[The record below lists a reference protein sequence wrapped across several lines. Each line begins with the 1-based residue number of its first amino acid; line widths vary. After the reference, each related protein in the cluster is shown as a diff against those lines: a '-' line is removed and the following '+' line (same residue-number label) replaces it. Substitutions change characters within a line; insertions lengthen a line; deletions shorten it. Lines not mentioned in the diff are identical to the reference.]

1 MLQTLAQRLW
11 GDFKSKDECIKF
23 IRLAFIFAFTIGVY
37 WLINP
42 LKDVVFLQ
50 IVGPRLL
57 PLAKIFSVFSL
68 LPLLMIYSKLVDLFP
83 RHRIFYALCAIYGIG
98 ALLFAYLL
106 QDPCI
111 GLPNTQLSGTRI
123 IGWIWYAFVESF
135 ASLMVGLFW
144 SFASDISTPESAK
157 RGFSVIAMGAQVGG
171 VTGPLLIYPVAG
183 LIGPSYIIVLAA
195 VGMIGI
201 AFQMFY
207 FMKVTP
213 ASELVGYHSKGESTT
228 GEKPVAGFFEGIKLI
243 LAQPYLLGIVS
254 IVALYEVVSTIIE
267 LHMKI
272 FASEVFTDLS
282 DITYFFFKYAVLTN
296 GIALISLLL
305 GAGAIGRN
313 LGLRNTLLLLPLLIG
328 VGVLCIWAVPH
339 FWMAMVVLV
348 TIKGLNYALNQPA
361 KEQLYV
367 PTSRTSKYKAKA
379 WIDSFGSRFSKTA
392 GSSVHMFRPMLQS
405 FFVTASSLISIA
417 LIGLWVAAALFV
429 SKEHAKAIEEDRQ
442 LC

>member
-11 GDFKSKDECIKF
+11 GDFKSKEECIKF
-23 IRLAFIFAFTIGVY
+23 VRLAFIFAFTIGVY

-50 IVGPRLL
+50 TVGSRFL

-83 RHRIFYALCAIYGIG
+83 RHRIFYALCVLYSLG
-98 ALLFAYLL
+98 ALLFAYAL
-106 QDPCI
+106 QDPSI
-111 GLPNTQLSGTRI
+111 GLANEQLSGARF
-123 IGWIWYAFVESF
+123 IGWLWYAFVESF

-144 SFASDISTPESAK
+144 SFASDISTPDSAK
-157 RGFSVIAMGAQVGG
+157 RGFSVIAIGAQVGG

-183 LIGPSYIIVLAA
+183 LIGPSYIIVIAA
-195 VGMIGI
+195 IGMIGI

-213 ASELVGYHSKGESTT
+213 ASELVGYHSKDDVVSHS
-228 GEKPVAGFFEGIKLI
+228 KPKAGFFEGIRLI
-243 LAQPYLLGIVS
+243 ISQPYLLAIVS
-254 IVALYEVVSTIIE
+254 IVALYEIVSTIIE

-282 DITYFFFKYAVLTN
+282 DITSFFFKYAFLTN
-296 GIALISLLL
+296 GIALMSLLL
-305 GAGAIGRN
+305 GAGTIGRR
-313 LGLRNTLLLLPLLIG
+313 LGLRKTLLLLPTLIG
-328 VGVLCIWAVPH
+328 MGVVCIWFAPR
-339 FWMAMVVLV
+339 FWMALAILV

-392 GSSVHMFRPMLQS
+392 GSSIHMFRTVLQS
-405 FFVTASSLISIA
+405 SFVTVSSLISIA

-429 SKEHAKAIEEDRQ
+429 SREHAKAIEEGRE